1 VAGQVHKALEMAAK
15 VSSQFISGR
24 HSLANITND
33 ISSKLNIPVSKKP
46 AKAFSQRLILYVLT
60 PLHFLVVRT
69 KSDRTFYLLLN
80 HHST

>member
-1 VAGQVHKALEMAAK
+1 MAGQVHKALEMAAK
-15 VSSQFISGR
+15 VSSQFISSR
-24 HSLANITND
+24 HPLTNITNY

-69 KSDRTFYLLLN
+69 KSNRIFLSFT
-80 HHST
+80 

>member
-69 KSDRTFYLLLN
+69 KSNRIFLSFT
-80 HHST
+80 

>member
-15 VSSQFISGR
+15 VSSQFISSR

-33 ISSKLNIPVSKKP
+33 ISSKLNIPVLKKP

-69 KSDRTFYLLLN
+69 KSNRIFLSFT
-80 HHST
+80 